1 MEKNKVIGENYPK
14 IGEKFYW
21 KGINGD
27 IYEEICMKI
36 EQKDNPY
43 VETMYFTYISPNGGG
58 TFVTEDCIVDPMSID
73 IVKYKEKKAKEKLKE
88 ISDYISQKEVKQILF
103 EKLIKHAF
111 TNNEANKILNIL
123 SNYD

>member
-1 MEKNKVIGENYPK
+1 MKYPK

-21 KGINGD
+21 EGIDGEV
-27 IYEEICMKI
+27 YEDICMKI
-36 EQKDNPY
+36 EQKDNPD
-43 VETMYFTYISPNGGG
+43 VETIYFTYISSNGGG
-58 TFVTEDCIVDPMSID
+58 TFITEDCLISSSSDKVK
-73 IVKYKEKKAKEKLKE
+73 KYKEKKAKEKIKE
-88 ISDYISQKEVKQILF
+88 ISDYISQNEVKQILF